1 MSLTGEFDVT
11 KSKAVTKRVVGHNLG
26 MIAGGSGDSIKDWV
40 YSADV
45 AFPTN
50 IIIIL

>member
-26 MIAGGSGDSIKDWV
+26 MIAGGSGDYILSKHMSILQT
-40 YSADV
+40 SL
-45 AFPTN
+45 FLQT
-50 IIIIL
+50 